1 MSCYH
6 YFLICN
12 YYANVISFLHAHSA
26 EIEEC
31 CHLVICES
39 LSIILK
45 SSLAKY
51 GGREHKVSLYVDDLL
66 LYMSDLVTMSKE
78 LRFNRILSSGSC
90 LWRDFFC
97 PVD

>member
-90 LWRDFFC
+90 L
-97 PVD
+97 